1 MNCGVKSLLANSEHP
16 LSLERKT
23 RRLYSSHQLLL
34 DVAMTPDYACM
45 HGVFTRRSYDTRL
58 CMHGVFTIQTLGRH
72 FLTWLH
78 GLSHYE
84 YLVLVLY
91 GWVWTSRTESDEGE
105 SVVWRVNLKFNPGHL
120 FLYRMWLCYQVSHA
134 LLLLRELL
142 EKTILKYSP
151 RWTSSH
157 CIFHYVT

>member
-72 FLTWLH
+72 FLT
-78 GLSHYE
+78 
-84 YLVLVLY
+84 
-91 GWVWTSRTESDEGE
+91 
-105 SVVWRVNLKFNPGHL
+105 
-120 FLYRMWLCYQVSHA
+120 
-134 LLLLRELL
+134 
-142 EKTILKYSP
+142 
-151 RWTSSH
+151 
-157 CIFHYVT
+157 